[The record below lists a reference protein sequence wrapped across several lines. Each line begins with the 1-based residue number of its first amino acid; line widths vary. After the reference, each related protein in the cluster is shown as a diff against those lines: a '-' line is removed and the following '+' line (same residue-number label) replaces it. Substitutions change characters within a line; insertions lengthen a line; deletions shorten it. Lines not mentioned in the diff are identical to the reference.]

1 MPSLS
6 LLTLAFTQPN
16 QRPSVA
22 DRTLPTRPPILVR
35 SQNTGVEPSSE
46 VSDAYIIRR
55 KRHQTVHARYNPL
68 NHQVDN
74 EITAEM
80 NQSTL
85 QQVYTTRQPAFGAPL
100 TSQSSATDISVF
112 VPLYPGGDGARQIA
126 QHVRGVFGV
135 VDHLSPSARSHRTRP
150 QLTRRNAVR
159 YKRPSIPSTSEQSS
173 ASDSSSSH
181 SDRSGELGI
190 RSCTNNQVQTSDQ
203 YVPGN
208 ASDNSLVK
216 RGEFEKFYHLREPR
230 VSRFKEHL

>member
-22 DRTLPTRPPILVR
+22 ERTLPTRPPILVC

-46 VSDAYIIRR
+46 ISDAYIIRR

-85 QQVYTTRQPAFGAPL
+85 QQVYTTRQSAFGAPL

-112 VPLYPGGDGARQIA
+112 VPLYPGGDGVRQTA
-126 QHVRGVFGV
+126 QNVRRVFG
-135 VDHLSPSARSHRTRP
+135 VDHLSPSARSHRTRS

-159 YKRPSIPSTSEQSS
+159 YKRPSIPNRSEQSS
-173 ASDSSSSH
+173 ASDSASSH
-181 SDRSGELGI
+181 SDHNGKLGI
-190 RSCTNNQVQTSDQ
+190 RSRTNNQVQTSGR

-208 ASDNSLVK
+208 LSDNSLVK
-216 RGEFEKFYHLREPR
+216 RGEFEYFYHLREPR